1 MEQQYV
7 AQSHTRAHADLDC
20 SKCAV
25 GSTCKN
31 SACVATCPAPS
42 KTCNGQCINV
52 LTDPNN
58 CGDCGTKV
66 SSFMTLLTMI
76 RLSNAN
82 DAFSVPLGSAT
93 TEPAQPQ
100 LAQAKHARPLQPVV
114 QAVRV
119 SVPAQPKVPDSAWMD
134 QPDAVD
140 FRRAAPAPTVNQGMC
155 ARSTRAA
162 ETTSALVRHLAVAV
176 FCVFGIWYSTCC
188 LATVLMLRLR
198 VSVLLCERM
207 LGNARDCARSRR
219 YQIARLGN
227 QMAGIRLGCLRS
239 LLSPVDEGLLSRG
252 CCRVTRFSEARRQKS
267 WLTSVTWALLVM
279 LSNLC
284 YTMKR
289 YLCLSQLRRTR
300 LVQYPQP
307 LPRPDLAGTFQCPS

>member
-1 MEQQYV
+1 
-7 AQSHTRAHADLDC
+7 
-20 SKCAV
+20 
-25 GSTCKN
+25 
-31 SACVATCPAPS
+31 
-42 KTCNGQCINV
+42 
-52 LTDPNN
+52 
-58 CGDCGTKV
+58 
-66 SSFMTLLTMI
+66 MTLLTMI

-162 ETTSALVRHLAVAV
+162 ETTSALVQHLAVAV
-176 FCVFGIWYSTCC
+176 FCVFGIWYSTYC

-207 LGNARDCARSRR
+207 LGNAETARE
-219 YQIARLGN
+219 AG
-227 QMAGIRLGCLRS
+227 GIRL
-239 LLSPVDEGLLSRG
+239 RG
-252 CCRVTRFSEARRQKS
+252 WATRWRESDWGAC
-267 WLTSVTWALLVM
+267 VH
-279 LSNLC
+279 
-284 YTMKR
+284 
-289 YLCLSQLRRTR
+289 
-300 LVQYPQP
+300 
-307 LPRPDLAGTFQCPS
+307 